1 MPDPRADEHEGAVA
15 VREAAHD
22 ARAPPDLPVEPFDHV
37 AGAYPPAVPVRELRQ
52 QVRGRL
58 ADPPPRRQSA
68 AAFSLPPS
76 ISAAT
81 CSALARAVSR
91 DSMANTALNAAEAQ
105 SLWLGGVFESTLRMK
120 CTMHRRHLA
129 SGSMGV
135 DGGDGPRRTGHRPPI

>member
-58 ADPPPRRQSA
+58 ADPPAQAVGRGLQPPAFHLRGDLFGLGEGRLPGFHGEHGPQRRGSPIPVA
-68 AAFSLPPS
+68 WRRLRKHVAHEVHHAPP
-76 ISAAT
+76 A
-81 CSALARAVSR
+81 SR
-91 DSMANTALNAAEAQ
+91 
-105 SLWLGGVFESTLRMK
+105 LGE
-120 CTMHRRHLA
+120 H
-129 SGSMGV
+129 
-135 DGGDGPRRTGHRPPI
+135 GG